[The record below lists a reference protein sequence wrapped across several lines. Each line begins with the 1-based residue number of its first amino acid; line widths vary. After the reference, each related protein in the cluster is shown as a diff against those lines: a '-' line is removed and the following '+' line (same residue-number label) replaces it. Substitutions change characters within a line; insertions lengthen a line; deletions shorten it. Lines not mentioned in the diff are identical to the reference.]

1 MSLPNSRTRYGR
13 AIATRAVLTLL
24 AAIIP
29 VFAADAQMFAHR
41 NLIPVPLDDSTRA
54 TGLLPGLSYYAD
66 IERAW
71 QSQGDE
77 RAWDARLAGS
87 IELWRVTRNTSILIE
102 TADELVA
109 NSLKDGGFNPRGI
122 SWELSIGAVHRFG
135 PVTAQ
140 LDFAHYCRHAIDNL
154 NPPGPAYF
162 VPGYVVTQRTMSVN
176 GPRLRVISP
185 AARVGRRVTVRGAV
199 AGERYQTQW
208 DGREV
213 EQNVS
218 VPPTVDSW
226 KEARGSLG
234 ADLRVDT
241 EIGKR
246 NSIFIRA
253 SGIDVLFAGTADR
266 PVSST
271 HHENHRFELGWRA
284 LGGDGALE
292 VYGAVENLFDD
303 LSSIDPRPSHVVGI
317 GVRLAAL
324 NQF

>member
-1 MSLPNSRTRYGR
+1 MSVVVT
-13 AIATRAVLTLL
+13 TLIVL
-24 AAIIP
+24 AAAFP
-29 VFAADAQMFAHR
+29 AAAADAQMFAHR
-41 NLIPVPLDDSTRA
+41 NMIPVPLDDSTRA
-54 TGLLPGLSYYAD
+54 IGLLPGLSYYAD

-71 QSQGDE
+71 RSQADE

-87 IELWRVTRNTSILIE
+87 IELWRVTRNTSVLIE

-122 SWELSIGAVHRFG
+122 SWELSIGVVHRFG
-135 PVTAQ
+135 SLTAQ

-176 GPRLRVISP
+176 GPRLRLISP
-185 AARVGRRVTVRGAV
+185 AVRAGSRVTIRAAV

-218 VPPTVDSW
+218 APPTADSW
-226 KEARGSLG
+226 KAARGSLG
-234 ADLRVDT
+234 ADLRIDT

-246 NSIFIRA
+246 NFIFVRA
-253 SGIDVLFAGTADR
+253 STIDVLFAGTADQ
-266 PVSST
+266 PVTST
-271 HHENHRFELGWRA
+271 QHENHRFELGWRA
-284 LGGDGALE
+284 RGGDGALE
-292 VYGAVENLFDD
+292 LYGAVENLFDD
-303 LSSIDPRPSHVVGI
+303 LSSIGPQPSHIVGI